1 MAKNRVLSFMS
12 NFSNRDSRSTKTP
25 SPPGDTIP
33 FPSFPE
39 KPEQQQDGY
48 RSSSPQRGPQ
58 QPSNIRG
65 SPTRRE
71 QVQRNRANS
80 RPISMVQTYQPP
92 LMELGQDTLPE
103 LQPVFTYL
111 NSHSNKLYQEGY
123 FLKLDDQNSQGKPN
137 LDRTWTECF
146 AQLVGT
152 VLSLW
157 DAVEL
162 DAAGSEGEV
171 LPKFINLTDA
181 SIKMIES
188 LPTRSNDDQPL
199 QNVLSISTAGKN
211 RYLLHFNSHHS
222 LVQWTA
228 GIRLAMFEYA
238 TLQEAYTGALIAGKG
253 KSLNNINIILARS
266 TFKYE
271 DWVRVR
277 FGAGTPWRQCWCV
290 ITPPDEKEVHKLQK
304 DFNKKKSAYDRS
316 RPPVVKGDIKFYDTK
331 KVTKKSRPIASISD
345 AFSAFAIY
353 PQSKALIDPSTLIKL
368 EGIITI
374 HSDPPTST
382 EGFVFVMPE
391 VHAAV
396 SGFEIMLRWL
406 FPVFDTF
413 ALYGRPDRLVADTN
427 DPRSLMFAM
436 PNERRYGYLD
446 VLDVASLISAE
457 GSQSWSECE
466 WRRKL
471 KESTAKRMVAI
482 SQNGGS
488 RRGSRRNTLR
498 DGFNDRASIRSNP
511 SVSWGPPP
519 VDVPAPRTDSAPPL
533 EGPYPPY
540 PLAAQSQHHSRS
552 ASEGF
557 QNNGFPVYEGSDA
570 APAPPPHRNHIDSGL
585 RHEYDAT
592 SPPQPTYPEE
602 DHSPSAPAQELRDLQ
617 LSPGGVE
624 PVSRPPAFSHAPG
637 TLPPSAKLQNSP
649 ELRRAKSRMSNG
661 TLSQFAGAGG
671 AAATQGVA
679 QYRAGLEDMRVADET
694 RRGLPRGVHAA
705 DDPTPGMNANMA
717 SGAEGVIVGGNR
729 LSFDRLPESLQTQT
743 PGDAGGAPFYN
754 SVDAAQQPRTAV
766 RPTVV
771 VPAYPPPYSQGH
783 AQTPSEDRPG
793 SQPRSANRNSLQ
805 RKPLPAGTPVT
816 PIGPLTRDPTSPGQ
830 ASTIGSLHMDQEA
843 FDSIQPRGNQPGDP
857 VARQTTNLSHVSET
871 SNYTNS
877 PTEGP
882 PIDQSVPA
890 RTAYDRPRSG
900 MMRTVGG
907 YGDSTPNTPSDIPN
921 IDFGPTINYAAAT
934 NHLSKPSARTNN
946 PQFQPQPQTQT
957 QFPQPPTHRG
967 QTQAKQPSRT
977 LAWAPG
983 MASPLPS
990 SPGGLTPEEF
1000 VAQRAAIAA
1009 VAQGHA
1015 RQASGSTLR
1024 ANTPTPPIG
1033 AGARPGHVRNNSSF
1047 DALQRDGARPSSR
1060 GAGAALGGLVG
1071 TIDARERERRDVV
1084 RGVNS
1089 QGVLHAMGQRVVH
1102 GQGQA
1107 QSPGGR
1113 AVSPGP
1119 GPAYGQQGRARSPG
1133 PMGAYG
1139 QGGRAQSPGPVGA
1152 YGQTRHR
1159 SHSPGPRV
1167 AYGQPQQRAQ
1177 SPGPMGAYGQPQQR
1191 NQSPGGMGVYGQQS
1205 APGSPATYQQQQYY
1219 QQQMGR
1225 GRGGFRG

>member
-1 MAKNRVLSFMS
+1 
-12 NFSNRDSRSTKTP
+12 
-25 SPPGDTIP
+25 
-33 FPSFPE
+33 
-39 KPEQQQDGY
+39 
-48 RSSSPQRGPQ
+48 
-58 QPSNIRG
+58 
-65 SPTRRE
+65 
-71 QVQRNRANS
+71 
-80 RPISMVQTYQPP
+80 MVQTYQPP

-152 VLSLW
+152 ILSLW
-157 DAVEL
+157 DAAEL

-199 QNVLSISTAGKN
+199 NNVLSISTAGKN

-222 LVQWTA
+222 LLQWTA

-316 RPPVVKGDIKFYDTK
+316 RPPVVKGDIRFYESR
-331 KVTKKSRPIASISD
+331 KVD
-345 AFSAFAIY
+345 DE
-353 PQSKALIDPSTLIKL
+353 SKALIEPSTLIKL

-413 ALYGRPDRLVADTN
+413 ALYGRPDRL
-427 DPRSLMFAM
+427 MFAM

-446 VLDVASLISAE
+446 VLDVAALISAE
-457 GSQSWSECE
+457 GSQTWSEGE
-466 WRRKL
+466 WRRRL
-471 KESTAKRMVAI
+471 KDSTAKRMVAI

-511 SVSWGPPP
+511 SISWGPPP
-519 VDVPAPRTDSAPPL
+519 A
-533 EGPYPPY
+533 G
-540 PLAAQSQHHSRS
+540 
-552 ASEGF
+552 
-557 QNNGFPVYEGSDA
+557 
-570 APAPPPHRNHIDSGL
+570 
-585 RHEYDAT
+585 
-592 SPPQPTYPEE
+592 
-602 DHSPSAPAQELRDLQ
+602 HSPGAPAQELRDLK
-617 LSPGGVE
+617 LSPGGVA
-624 PVSRPPAFSHAPG
+624 PVPCGP
-637 TLPPSAKLQNSP
+637 PPSRT
-649 ELRRAKSRMSNG
+649 RRARARRPRNCRTRPSC
-661 TLSQFAGAGG
+661 GAPRAACRTGRCRSLQARGSGG
-671 AAATQGVA
+671 
-679 QYRAGLEDMRVADET
+679 RAGRRAVRGRREEMRVADET

-729 LSFDRLPESLQTQT
+729 LSFERHPEALQMRA
-743 PGDAGGAPFYN
+743 PEDAGGAPFYN
-754 SVDAAQQPRTAV
+754 PVDNTAQQPRTAV

-771 VPAYPPPYSQGH
+771 VPAYPPPYVQGH

-816 PIGPLTRDPTSPGQ
+816 PIGPLTRDPTSPGA

-877 PTEGP
+877 PTEAP
-882 PIDQSVPA
+882 PIDQSIPA
-890 RTAYDRPRSG
+890 RTAYNRPRSG

-921 IDFGPTINYAAAT
+921 IDFGPTINYGAT
-934 NHLSKPSARTNN
+934 ANPLAKPSARTDN
-946 PQFQPQPQTQT
+946 PQYQPQTQS
-957 QFPQPPTHRG
+957 QSQPPQPPTHRG
-967 QTQAKQPSRT
+967 QTHAKQPSRT

-983 MASPLPS
+983 M
-990 SPGGLTPEEF
+990 T
-1000 VAQRAAIAA
+1000 
-1009 VAQGHA
+1009 
-1015 RQASGSTLR
+1015 
-1024 ANTPTPPIG
+1024 
-1033 AGARPGHVRNNSSF
+1033 
-1047 DALQRDGARPSSR
+1047 
-1060 GAGAALGGLVG
+1060 
-1071 TIDARERERRDVV
+1071 
-1084 RGVNS
+1084 
-1089 QGVLHAMGQRVVH
+1089 
-1102 GQGQA
+1102 
-1107 QSPGGR
+1107 
-1113 AVSPGP
+1113 
-1119 GPAYGQQGRARSPG
+1119 
-1133 PMGAYG
+1133 
-1139 QGGRAQSPGPVGA
+1139 
-1152 YGQTRHR
+1152 
-1159 SHSPGPRV
+1159 
-1167 AYGQPQQRAQ
+1167 
-1177 SPGPMGAYGQPQQR
+1177 
-1191 NQSPGGMGVYGQQS
+1191 
-1205 APGSPATYQQQQYY
+1205 
-1219 QQQMGR
+1219 
-1225 GRGGFRG
+1225 

>member
-12 NFSNRDSRSTKTP
+12 NFSNRDTRASKTP
-25 SPPGDTIP
+25 SPPTDTIP
-33 FPSFPE
+33 FPTFPE
-39 KPEQQQDGY
+39 KPVQPQQQDVY
-48 RSSSPQRGPQ
+48 RASSPPRGPQ

-137 LDRTWTECF
+137 ADRTWTECF

-331 KVTKKSRPIASISD
+331 KVTKKSRPIASIND

-413 ALYGRPDRLVADTN
+413 ALYGRPDRLIADTN

-446 VLDVASLISAE
+446 VLDVAALISAD
-457 GSQSWSECE
+457 GSQNWSEGE

-471 KESTAKRMVAI
+471 KDSTAKRMLAI

-511 SVSWGPPP
+511 SISWGPPP

-533 EGPYPPY
+533 EGPYQPY
-540 PLAAQSQHHSRS
+540 PQPVQQHSQHSRS

-557 QNNGFPVYEGSDA
+557 HDNSFPAYEGSDA
-570 APAPPPHRNHIDSGL
+570 PPAPPPHRNHIDSGL

-592 SPPQPTYPEE
+592 TAPDPTLYPES
-602 DHSPSAPAQELRDLQ
+602 DSPPSAPAQELRDLQ
-617 LSPGGVE
+617 LSPGVVA

-637 TLPPSAKLQNSP
+637 ALPPSTKLQNSP
-649 ELRRAKSRMSNG
+649 ELRRTKSRMSNG
-661 TLSQFAGAGG
+661 TLSQFASAGG
-671 AAATQGVA
+671 AAGAQGVA
-679 QYRAGLEDMRVADET
+679 QYRAGLEEMRVADESS
-694 RRGLPRGVHAA
+694 RGLPRGVHAA
-705 DDPTPGMNANMA
+705 DDPYPGMNANVD
-717 SGAEGVIVGGNR
+717 SGAEGVIGGSR
-729 LSFDRLPESLQTQT
+729 LSFEQRPEE
-743 PGDAGGAPFYN
+743 AGGERFYDAN
-754 SVDAAQQPRTAV
+754 PYPNVDQQGQQSFNAADAATRSAPL

-771 VPAYPPPYSQGH
+771 VPAFPPPYTQGH
-783 AQTPSEDRPG
+783 AKTPSQETPT

-805 RKPLPAGTPVT
+805 RKPLPAGTPVA
-816 PIGPLTRDPTSPGQ
+816 PIGPLTRDPTSPGG
-830 ASTIGSLHMDQEA
+830 ASTIGSLHMDQDA
-843 FDSIQPRGNQPGDP
+843 FDSIQPRGNQPGEP

-871 SNYTNS
+871 SHYTDS
-877 PTEGP
+877 PTDGP
-882 PIDQSVPA
+882 AIDQSVPA

-907 YGDSTPNTPSDIPN
+907 FGESTPTTPSDIPT
-921 IDFGPTINYAAAT
+921 IDFGPTINYAATT
-934 NHLSKPSARTNN
+934 NPLSKPAPQQQQQRTDKS
-946 PQFQPQPQTQT
+946 QPQT
-957 QFPQPPTHRG
+957 QFPQPPTHRAAP
-967 QTQAKQPSRT
+967 THAKQPSRT

-983 MASPLPS
+983 MASPAP

-1000 VAQRAAIAA
+1000 VAQRAAVAA
-1009 VAQGHA
+1009 VA
-1015 RQASGSTLR
+1015 SS
-1024 ANTPTPPIG
+1024 
-1033 AGARPGHVRNNSSF
+1033 GHVRNTSSF
-1047 DALQRDGARPSSR
+1047 DALQREGGGPRPSSR
-1060 GAGAALGGLVG
+1060 GAGQALGSPAFGGLVG
-1071 TIDARERERRDVV
+1071 TIDARERERREVV

-1107 QSPGGR
+1107 ERPGGR

-1119 GPAYGQQGRARSPG
+1119 GPAYAQARYRSQSPG
-1133 PMGAYG
+1133 PRVAYG
-1139 QGGRAQSPGPVGA
+1139 QQPGGRAQSPGPVGA
-1152 YGQTRHR
+1152 YAQSG
-1159 SHSPGPRV
+1159 
-1167 AYGQPQQRAQ
+1167 RAQ
-1177 SPGPMGAYGQPQQR
+1177 SPGPMGAYGQSRGR

-1205 APGSPATYQQQQYY
+1205 APASPAVYQQQQQQQQYL
-1219 QQQMGR
+1219 QQMGR
-1225 GRGGFRG
+1225 GRGAYRG

>member
-1 MAKNRVLSFMS
+1 M
-12 NFSNRDSRSTKTP
+12 
-25 SPPGDTIP
+25 
-33 FPSFPE
+33 
-39 KPEQQQDGY
+39 
-48 RSSSPQRGPQ
+48 
-58 QPSNIRG
+58 
-65 SPTRRE
+65 
-71 QVQRNRANS
+71 
-80 RPISMVQTYQPP
+80 
-92 LMELGQDTLPE
+92 
-103 LQPVFTYL
+103 
-111 NSHSNKLYQEGY
+111 
-123 FLKLDDQNSQGKPN
+123 
-137 LDRTWTECF
+137 
-146 AQLVGT
+146 
-152 VLSLW
+152 
-157 DAVEL
+157 
-162 DAAGSEGEV
+162 
-171 LPKFINLTDA
+171 
-181 SIKMIES
+181 
-188 LPTRSNDDQPL
+188 
-199 QNVLSISTAGKN
+199 LSISTAGKN

-253 KSLNNINIILARS
+253 KSLNSINIILARS

-290 ITPPDEKEVHKLQK
+290 ITPPDEKELHKLQK

-316 RPPVVKGDIKFYDTK
+316 RPPVLKGDIKFYDTK
-331 KVTKKSRPIASISD
+331 KVTKKTRPIASIND

-446 VLDVASLISAE
+446 VLDVAALISAD
-457 GSQSWSECE
+457 GSENWSEGE

-471 KESTAKRMVAI
+471 KDSTAKRMLAI
-482 SQNGGS
+482 SQGGGS

-511 SVSWGPPP
+511 SISWGPPP
-519 VDVPAPRTDSAPPL
+519 VDVPGPRTDSAPPL

-540 PLAAQSQHHSRS
+540 PQPTQQHSRS

-557 QNNGFPVYEGSDA
+557 QDNGFPAYEGSDV
-570 APAPPPHRNHIDSGL
+570 APAPPPHRNHVDSGL

-592 SPPQPTYPEE
+592 SPPEPTPYPE
-602 DHSPSAPAQELRDLQ
+602 DDLSPSAPAQELRDLQ
-617 LSPGGVE
+617 LSPGVA

-637 TLPPSAKLQNSP
+637 TIPPSAKLQNSP

-671 AAATQGVA
+671 LAATQGVA
-679 QYRAGLEDMRVADET
+679 QYRAGLEEMRVADET
-694 RRGLPRGVHAA
+694 RRGLPRGVHAF

-729 LSFDRLPESLQTQT
+729 LSFEQRPETLRTRN
-743 PGDAGGAPFYN
+743 PEEAGGGAPFYN
-754 SVDAAQQPRTAV
+754 SVDANQYPNAISNVDLPGQRSFDAAGAAPRTAV
-766 RPTVV
+766 RPTVI
-771 VPAYPPPYSQGH
+771 VPAYPPPYAQGH
-783 AQTPSEDRPG
+783 AQTPSQDRPS

-805 RKPLPAGTPVT
+805 RKPLPAGTPVA
-816 PIGPLTRDPTSPGQ
+816 PIGPLTQDPTSPGG
-830 ASTIGSLHMDQEA
+830 ASTIGSLYMDQDA
-843 FDSIQPRGNQPGDP
+843 FDSIQPRGNQPGEP
-857 VARQTTNLSHVSET
+857 VVRQTTNLSHVSET
-871 SNYTNS
+871 SNYTDS

-882 PIDQSVPA
+882 AIDQSVPA

-907 YGDSTPNTPSDIPN
+907 YGESTPTTPSDIPT
-921 IDFGPTINYAAAT
+921 IDFGPTINYAAT
-934 NHLSKPSARTNN
+934 GNPLSKPPAQRTDKS
-946 PQFQPQPQTQT
+946 QSQPQTQP

-967 QTQAKQPSRT
+967 PTHAKQPSRT

-983 MASPLPS
+983 MASPLPT

-1000 VAQRAAIAA
+1000 VAQRAAVAA
-1009 VAQGHA
+1009 VSQGHA
-1015 RQASGSTLR
+1015 RQASATTLL

-1033 AGARPGHVRNNSSF
+1033 AGGRPGHVRNNSSF
-1047 DALQRDGARPSSR
+1047 DALQREGARPSSR
-1060 GAGAALGGLVG
+1060 GAGQALGGLVG

-1119 GPAYGQQGRARSPG
+1119 GPAYGQGRAQSPG
-1133 PMGAYG
+1133 PRGAYG
-1139 QGGRAQSPGPVGA
+1139 QGGRAQSPGPMGA
-1152 YGQTRHR
+1152 YGQPRHR

-1167 AYGQPQQRAQ
+1167 AYGQPQSQGRAQ
-1177 SPGPMGAYGQPQQR
+1177 SPGPRGAYAQPQVR
-1191 NQSPGGMGVYGQQS
+1191 NRSPGGMGVYGSQQPGQQ
-1205 APGSPATYQQQQYY
+1205 PGSPGAYQQQQQYF
-1219 QQQMGR
+1219 QQMGR
-1225 GRGGFRG
+1225 GRGAYRG

>member
-1 MAKNRVLSFMS
+1 MLRTAC
-12 NFSNRDSRSTKTP
+12 RDGLVALGCGRARCC
-25 SPPGDTIP
+25 G
-33 FPSFPE
+33 
-39 KPEQQQDGY
+39 
-48 RSSSPQRGPQ
+48 
-58 QPSNIRG
+58 IRG
-65 SPTRRE
+65 RGSAKIHKSHRCLHQNGKWSEHPPAG
-71 QVQRNRANS
+71 Q
-80 RPISMVQTYQPP
+80 ISHIITQ
-92 LMELGQDTLPE
+92 
-103 LQPVFTYL
+103 
-111 NSHSNKLYQEGY
+111 
-123 FLKLDDQNSQGKPN
+123 
-137 LDRTWTECF
+137 
-146 AQLVGT
+146 
-152 VLSLW
+152 
-157 DAVEL
+157 
-162 DAAGSEGEV
+162 
-171 LPKFINLTDA
+171 
-181 SIKMIES
+181 IES

-290 ITPPDEKEVHKLQK
+290 ITPPDEKELHKLQK

-316 RPPVVKGDIKFYDTK
+316 RPPVLKGDVKFYDTR
-331 KVTKKSRPIASISD
+331 KVTKKSRPIASIND

-413 ALYGRPDRLVADTN
+413 ALYGRPDRLIADTN

-446 VLDVASLISAE
+446 VLDVAALISAD
-457 GSQSWSECE
+457 GSQNWSEGE
-466 WRRKL
+466 WRQRL
-471 KESTAKRMVAI
+471 KDSTAKRMLAI

-511 SVSWGPPP
+511 SISWGPPP
-519 VDVPAPRTDSAPPL
+519 VDVPGPRTDSAPPL
-533 EGPYPPY
+533 EGPHPPY
-540 PLAAQSQHHSRS
+540 PQPVQQHSQHSRS

-557 QNNGFPVYEGSDA
+557 QDNGFQAYEGSDLP
-570 APAPPPHRNHIDSGL
+570 PAPPPHRNHVDSGL

-592 SPPQPTYPEE
+592 TAPSPTPYPES
-602 DHSPSAPAQELRDLQ
+602 DLPSSSPAQELRDLQ
-617 LSPGGVE
+617 LSPGVA

-637 TLPPSAKLQNSP
+637 ALPPSAKLQNSP
-649 ELRRAKSRMSNG
+649 ELRRTKSRMSNG
-661 TLSQFAGAGG
+661 TLSAFASAGG

-679 QYRAGLEDMRVADET
+679 QYRAGLEEMRVADES

-705 DDPTPGMNANMA
+705 DDPSPGMNANVA
-717 SGAEGVIVGGNR
+717 SGAEGVIVGGSR
-729 LSFDRLPESLQTQT
+729 LSFEHRPEEV
-743 PGDAGGAPFYN
+743 GGERFYDAEDARPYPNVDQQDPRSF
-754 SVDAAQQPRTAV
+754 DAAGAATRSAPPR
-766 RPTVV
+766 PSVV
-771 VPAYPPPYSQGH
+771 VPTYPPAYTQGH
-783 AQTPSEDRPG
+783 AKTPSQDTPTSRPNT
-793 SQPRSANRNSLQ
+793 ANRNSLQ

-816 PIGPLTRDPTSPGQ
+816 PIGPLTRDPTSPSG
-830 ASTIGSLHMDQEA
+830 ASTIGSLHMDQDA
-843 FDSIQPRGNQPGDP
+843 FDSIKPRGNQPGDP
-857 VARQTTNLSHVSET
+857 VVRQTTNLSHVSET

-877 PTEGP
+877 PTDGP
-882 PIDQSVPA
+882 AIDQSVPA

-907 YGDSTPNTPSDIPN
+907 FGESTPTTPSDIPT

-934 NHLSKPSARTNN
+934 NPLSKPAQQRPDKS
-946 PQFQPQPQTQT
+946 QSQPQTQPQ

-967 QTQAKQPSRT
+967 TTHAKQPSRT

-983 MASPLPS
+983 MTSPLP

-1000 VAQRAAIAA
+1000 VAQRAAVAA
-1009 VAQGHA
+1009 VSQGHA
-1015 RQASGSTLR
+1015 RQPSASALR

-1033 AGARPGHVRNNSSF
+1033 ATGGRPGHVRNTSSF
-1047 DALQRDGARPSSR
+1047 DALQREIGGGGGGARPSSR
-1060 GAGAALGGLVG
+1060 GAGAALGGGPQLGGLVG

-1107 QSPGGR
+1107 ERPGGR

-1119 GPAYGQQGRARSPG
+1119 GPAYGGQGQGRQRS
-1133 PMGAYG
+1133 
-1139 QGGRAQSPGPVGA
+1139 R
-1152 YGQTRHR
+1152 
-1159 SHSPGPRV
+1159 SPGPRV
-1167 AYGQPQQRAQ
+1167 AYGQQPQGRAQ
-1177 SPGPMGAYGQPQQR
+1177 SPGPMGAYAQGRGRNQSPAQMGYGQPQVRNQSPGGMGYGQPLGR

-1205 APGSPATYQQQQYY
+1205 IQQPGSPAAYQQQQQQYF
-1219 QQQMGR
+1219 QQMGR
-1225 GRGGFRG
+1225 GRGAYRG